1 MSITATTSLASR
13 IDHCELSMVTAMAD
27 AARAAGIDDVQVW
40 PVAGGAA
47 VLAAPGSPF
56 NKAIGAGFT
65 DPGNPEDW
73 ALIEREHDRRQASVQ
88 VECSTLA
95 DPRLASM
102 LTTRGYRL
110 VGFENILARRLADE
124 VGGVAATEVSVATI
138 DASVSLVD
146 AGEVP
151 RWNDTVIT
159 GFLKPDDFDGPAAH
173 ESFDRAA
180 LERTYELFG
189 AIPGFV
195 RLLAHRH
202 REVAGGGALYVRDG
216 IALLCGASTLP
227 AHRRRGVQA
236 ALLHARLAP
245 ARAAGCEMAVVTTQ
259 PGSKSQQNVQRLGF
273 ELIYS
278 RAILV
283 REPEP
288 RP

>member
-1 MSITATTSLASR
+1 MSITATTSLARR

-56 NKAIGAGFT
+56 NKAIGAGFS

-73 ALIEREHDRRQASVQ
+73 ALIEREHDRRQARVQ

-110 VGFENILARRLADE
+110 VGFENVLARHLTDD
-124 VGGVAATEVSVATI
+124 VSSVAATEVSVSI
-138 DASVSLVD
+138 VD
-146 AGEVP
+146 GHDVP
-151 RWNDTVIT
+151 LWMETVT
-159 GFLKPDDFDGPAAH
+159 SGFLHPDEFDGPPSH
-173 ESFDRAA
+173 ESFDREAM
-180 LERTYELFG
+180 ERTFTLFG
-189 AIPGFV
+189 TLPGVV
-195 RLLAHRH
+195 RLLAY
-202 REVAGGGALYVRDG
+202 RELEVTGGASLYLHDG

-236 ALLHARLAP
+236 ALLHARLAH
-245 ARAAGCEMAVVTTQ
+245 ARAVGCELAAVTTQ

-283 REPEP
+283 HEPKGE
-288 RP
+288 